1 MAFSIPSA
9 PHQRFCRAVGTL
21 EKLGEIVGR
30 VGIDRPILIG
40 VGRVFA
46 DVEPAALLG
55 FEPERLDA
63 SRQTSRLQ
71 AKAV

>member
-1 MAFSIPSA
+1 
-9 PHQRFCRAVGTL
+9 
-21 EKLGEIVGR
+21 
-30 VGIDRPILIG
+30 
-40 VGRVFA
+40 VFA

-55 FEPERLDA
+55 YEPERLDP